1 MSLLNY
7 AEIPGYA
14 EAVREEQHNRDIA
27 FLVSPAPICGVP
39 IVHLS
44 LRHWSMLIGCKNRF
58 IHGDRPEAG
67 DVAMFLWFLS
77 PDYVAGDNA
86 ARDKFVSE
94 RVRPLEFGAVVR
106 EVYAYLA
113 RVFQDIPNSNSKGGG
128 DSKSYT
134 APVASMVDLLAHEY
148 GWTDETILTLPLA
161 RLFQYMRR
169 IEKRNDP
176 KAMQFNRSEQFVSR
190 WLQERTA
197 PATVTL
203 N

>member
-1 MSLLNY
+1 MSLLNFSD
-7 AEIPGYA
+7 IPGYA
-14 EAVREEQHNRDIA
+14 EAVKEEQHNRDIA
-27 FLVSPAPICGVP
+27 FLVSPPPICGVP
-39 IVHLS
+39 IVHMS
-44 LRHWSMLIGCKNRF
+44 LRHWSMLIGCRNRF
-58 IHGDRPEAG
+58 IHGERPEAG

-77 PDYVAGDNA
+77 PDYAAGDNA
-86 ARDKFVSE
+86 AREKFVAE
-94 RVRPLEFGAVVR
+94 RVRPLDFGAAVK
-106 EVYAYLA
+106 EIFGYLA
-113 RVFQDIPNSNSKGGG
+113 RVFQDIPSSNGKAG

-148 GWTDETILTLPLA
+148 GWTDETILTLPLS
-161 RLFQYMRR
+161 RLFQYLRR

-197 PATVTL
+197 PTTVTC